1 MGKHLKISL
10 MILISVIT
18 IMVSW
23 DYYQKGNANKA
34 DFNGSD
40 SSTLKATIRVAVDGW
55 IGYFP
60 LCSPYFLKSIR
71 QEGYRV
77 DCIDD
82 NADYANRYRHLAKGK
97 YDFAMGT
104 LDAYLVNAQQNNF
117 PGQIIAVT
125 DQSKGGDAL
134 VVDKS
139 IASSLDDLKDNAQLQ
154 IAYTPN
160 SPSEHLLRFLA
171 VDFGIDDFIESRHW
185 SVESDGSADALLKL
199 QSGAVNAAVLW
210 EPDVSKAL
218 KNNNTIKLFDSAKVN
233 GLIVDILIAS
243 NEVAQDSELTTL
255 FLHHYFQALQYY
267 GANKST
273 FIQHVSQHYAI
284 KPDTATTLIQGV
296 KWFNLTDNV
305 QVWMPSSGGADKIIQ
320 SINATISIL
329 QSSQVFKDNP
339 LPQRDPYALVS
350 SQFIKQLASRGT
362 LIPQSINSLKSKQVA
377 ISSHQWQQLT
387 TVGTFKTQAIQFSAS
402 NSVLTDDDRSIIKQL
417 KNKLD
422 HYPLFF
428 IEVQGH
434 TSTRGDKT
442 ANQTLSTARA
452 ESVVEQLIKAGIS
465 SNQIRAVGY
474 GGSQPLSRDPNES
487 LRTYNYRLPRVEVLL
502 KASQL

>member
-1 MGKHLKISL
+1 
-10 MILISVIT
+10 
-18 IMVSW
+18 
-23 DYYQKGNANKA
+23 
-34 DFNGSD
+34 
-40 SSTLKATIRVAVDGW
+40 
-55 IGYFP
+55 
-60 LCSPYFLKSIR
+60 
-71 QEGYRV
+71 
-77 DCIDD
+77 
-82 NADYANRYRHLAKGK
+82 
-97 YDFAMGT
+97 
-104 LDAYLVNAQQNNF
+104 
-117 PGQIIAVT
+117 
-125 DQSKGGDAL
+125 
-134 VVDKS
+134 
-139 IASSLDDLKDNAQLQ
+139 
-154 IAYTPN
+154 
-160 SPSEHLLRFLA
+160 
-171 VDFGIDDFIESRHW
+171 
-185 SVESDGSADALLKL
+185 LKL

-255 FLHHYFQALQYY
+255 FLNHYFQALQYY